1 MFISTVVKKFSFATW
16 SLSTFRNLKASPT
29 VTCHPGPK
37 ETSLSVLNCV
47 VLKIY
52 SGYHLNSLLN
62 STRSGP
68 ILFSAGALV
77 GLVIA
82 TLGVETNTQC
92 DRGGQRS
99 EHRVL
104 KNPIAGHIIHAS
116 LLYCLAFQ
124 SLLWGP
130 VWGERL
136 HLFNLSFPLQTIA
149 FIKTHESNPP
159 ASGLNESLLTVVKL
173 LSTCVNKLIFPFGI
187 AILGG
192 NYYDKTHVIVNQPL
206 EGEETQKWDIEILWE
221 SPQGPWRARR
231 QEGPQAPWKGPASPR
246 LRGHQAE
253 WTSPPTV
260 KTVALHHEELKICL
274 PAIQRSCEECIM
286 TSVEGSPP
294 AWSPASVSRFFE
306 VCFLSLIPNTN
317 PIPDSYRTLLTLSPC
332 ISH

>member
-1 MFISTVVKKFSFATW
+1 M
-16 SLSTFRNLKASPT
+16 
-29 VTCHPGPK
+29 
-37 ETSLSVLNCV
+37 

-221 SPQGPWRARR
+221 RVRRVPGEHGGRRALRPHGRGLPVLGSGATKRNGLLPQPWRLLLFTMKSSKYAC
-231 QEGPQAPWKGPASPR
+231 QLFSVPVKNALWPLWKVLLPLDLQLRWAGFLKSVFSP
-246 LRGHQAE
+246 LYQ
-253 WTSPPTV
+253 TQILFPTV
-260 KTVALHHEELKICL
+260 TGHCWRYHPVL
-274 PAIQRSCEECIM
+274 AI
-286 TSVEGSPP
+286 
-294 AWSPASVSRFFE
+294 
-306 VCFLSLIPNTN
+306 NN
-317 PIPDSYRTLLTLSPC
+317 
-332 ISH
+332 